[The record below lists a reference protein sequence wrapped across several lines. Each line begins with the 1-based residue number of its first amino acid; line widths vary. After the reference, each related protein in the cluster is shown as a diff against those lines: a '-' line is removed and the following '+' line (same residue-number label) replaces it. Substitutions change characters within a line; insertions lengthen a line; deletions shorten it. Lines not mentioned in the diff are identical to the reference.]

1 VSATDLAVLVVAIE
15 IVAIAG
21 YALVA
26 AAHTDASREAAVKYV
41 IQGAVATALGILGIG
56 LAFAFGGGELAYGPV
71 SDALKAEGGR
81 EVLLAAV
88 LVLSLLV
95 FKVGG
100 FPFHSW
106 APDAFETAKPA
117 EAAFLASVPKLAA
130 FTALVV
136 LFNASVFAGAMP
148 VTATLFGILAA
159 ASIAFGNLAALG
171 QQSVGRML
179 GYSAIAHAGYGLVG
193 LAAGGAA
200 SLTAIFFAG
209 TYALGA
215 VLAFLGL
222 QAVRDA
228 RPSWDGSRSGLSGL
242 AGTAPWASAVVAVG
256 MLSLTG
262 MPLFVGFW
270 GKLAVF
276 IAAVQAGHTWLAV
289 VGVIGSVISFGY
301 YGAVIRSLYF
311 ESPAEGGDEAVPA
324 RRSRS
329 AIAVAIL
336 LAAVVVL
343 LGVLP
348 LLTGLTP
355 AYSLLTFR

>member
-1 VSATDLAVLVVAIE
+1 
-15 IVAIAG
+15 
-21 YALVA
+21 
-26 AAHTDASREAAVKYV
+26 
-41 IQGAVATALGILGIG
+41 
-56 LAFAFGGGELAYGPV
+56 
-71 SDALKAEGGR
+71 
-81 EVLLAAV
+81 
-88 LVLSLLV
+88 
-95 FKVGG
+95 
-100 FPFHSW
+100 
-106 APDAFETAKPA
+106 
-117 EAAFLASVPKLAA
+117 
-130 FTALVV
+130 
-136 LFNASVFAGAMP
+136 
-148 VTATLFGILAA
+148 
-159 ASIAFGNLAALG
+159 
-171 QQSVGRML
+171 
-179 GYSAIAHAGYGLVG
+179 
-193 LAAGGAA
+193 
-200 SLTAIFFAG
+200 
-209 TYALGA
+209 
-215 VLAFLGL
+215 
-222 QAVRDA
+222 
-228 RPSWDGSRSGLSGL
+228 
-242 AGTAPWASAVVAVG
+242 
-256 MLSLTG
+256 